1 MMVVHCAQQDDQM
14 LMTGSLQGI
23 KNIIRLFW
31 ANRVYHN
38 ALGDS
43 KKHFRTTISLYV
55 EYSGISVCNNIYAMD
70 EEEAVNFIVTFW
82 MMIIRYRNL
91 VIAKRLCASKRVIV
105 TL

>member
-43 KKHFRTTISLYV
+43 KNIFAQQSLYV